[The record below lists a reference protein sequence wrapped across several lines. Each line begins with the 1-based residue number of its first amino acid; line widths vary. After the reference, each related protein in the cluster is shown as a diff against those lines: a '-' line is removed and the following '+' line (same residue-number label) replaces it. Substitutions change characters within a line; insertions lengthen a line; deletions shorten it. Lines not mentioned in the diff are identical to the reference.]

1 AAAER
6 PDRFFVGFS
15 PEKAGSGAPVPI
27 RAIVFLH
34 EGDTLGVQE
43 ADPRSAVKDLWHL
56 SFRLASFEDK
66 ADSFR
71 SLTKLAG
78 SVPIWSVT
86 RPLTLEALA
95 PTVEVVQRL
104 AK

>member
-1 AAAER
+1 
-6 PDRFFVGFS
+6 GFT

-27 RAIVFLH
+27 RGIVFLR
-34 EGDTLGVQE
+34 EGDTIDVDE
-43 ADPRSAVKDLWHL
+43 ADPRIAIKDLWHL
-56 SFRLASFEDK
+56 SFRLESFEDR

-78 SVPIWSVT
+78 AVPMWRVT

-95 PTVEVVQRL
+95 PTVEIVQRL
-104 AK
+104 ATA